1 MSRDVL
7 TVKVWDICNSKKP
20 VTTINL
26 NEGMKGKLSE
36 MFDNEAIF
44 DKFALGVSPD
54 GNTFAS
60 GSYNNYFHL
69 MDQDGSNT
77 QF

>member
-1 MSRDVL
+1 
-7 TVKVWDICNSKKP
+7 
-20 VTTINL
+20 
-26 NEGMKGKLSE
+26 MKGKLSE